1 MNTLNL
7 APPVLRHSARPLSC
21 SVRVSMAQA
30 QSLRVLKSLLL
41 AAEVSLVLAFGTFSS
56 VAHAATITI
65 DAPVTGT
72 TPLTCVVTCSVPIGL
87 DATEHQEYTGSLRI
101 TDNTGDTSSSITFPS
116 PGGWTGIWDTTRVAN
131 GVVSLQAVMRYYSK
145 SATGATESHTIFSK
159 IVTVT
164 VQNGFYQNTDAAKT
178 YAKVTQPTNGQSIIA
193 NGQNFVITSDHQITW
208 TRYDNCGDYH
218 QSYEFRRTCSYP
230 NAFDVVVN
238 GSYTLPKKIGDVQ
251 VQQTLGASP
260 YIAGGGTPATYVV
273 YAFCYTPDMNT
284 QVASGNSNFTMTAP
298 PH

>member
-1 MNTLNL
+1 M
-7 APPVLRHSARPLSC
+7 P
-21 SVRVSMAQA
+21 
-30 QSLRVLKSLLL
+30 SLRLRLVPKLSALLSVLFLCVFCS
-41 AAEVSLVLAFGTFSS
+41 T
-56 VAHAATITI
+56 AHATATITVSSP
-65 DAPVTGT
+65 ASGATVN
-72 TPLTCVVTCSVPIGL
+72 CVVTVAASMTFTPPDQQG
-87 DATEHQEYTGSLRI
+87 DAVEFYFVDNLGNKTSLTG
-101 TDNTGDTSSSITFPS
+101 NPVQ
-116 PGGWTGIWDTTRVAN
+116 WDTTHMSNGTVSIYATVPYHEGYTYYMAN
-131 GVVSLQAVMRYYSK
+131 SAV
-145 SATGATESHTIFSK
+145 I
-159 IVTVT
+159 TVT
-164 VQNGFYQNTDAAKT
+164 VQNGFVLSTDAAKT

>member
-1 MNTLNL
+1 MNTSAQSS
-7 APPVLRHSARPLSC
+7 APNRPRPLNTLLDGL
-21 SVRVSMAQA
+21 VMP
-30 QSLRVLKSLLL
+30 SLRLRLVPKLSALLSVLFLCVFCST
-41 AAEVSLVLAFGTFSS
+41 ARA
-56 VAHAATITI
+56 AATITVSSP
-65 DAPVTGT
+65 ASGATVN
-72 TPLTCVVTCSVPIGL
+72 CVVTVAASMTFTPPDQQG
-87 DATEHQEYTGSLRI
+87 DAVEFYFVDNLGNKTSLTG
-101 TDNTGDTSSSITFPS
+101 NPVQ
-116 PGGWTGIWDTTRVAN
+116 WDTTHMSNATVSIYATVPYHEGYTYYMAN
-131 GVVSLQAVMRYYSK
+131 SAV
-145 SATGATESHTIFSK
+145 I
-159 IVTVT
+159 TVT
-164 VQNGFYQNTDAAKT
+164 VQNGFVLSTDAAKT